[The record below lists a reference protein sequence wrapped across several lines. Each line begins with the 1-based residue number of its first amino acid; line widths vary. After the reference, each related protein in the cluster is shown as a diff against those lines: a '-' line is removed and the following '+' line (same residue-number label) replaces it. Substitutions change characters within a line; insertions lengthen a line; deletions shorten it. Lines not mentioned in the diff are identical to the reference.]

1 MNINNL
7 LLFEPK
13 DTINFYPFSILHPI
27 WNLRIGKYKIFER
40 YAKLFPNSL
49 MSFFG
54 RNEHLSA
61 FLAKYKIQNN
71 QFAKGNLLA
80 INCTILPD
88 NDFITDL
95 KRISHE
101 NHNGSFLIKHSGNF
115 VGIYLTQQD
124 LEKADEFSRPELLS
138 NPEIDLFKKFPQF
151 RLEKSTKLNYIFEI
165 FDIVGKII
173 NEDFALDN
181 DKFNHNDYEGVYLI
195 NKDKI
200 RIGENVQIAPNCV
213 IDASEGAVVIDKNVR
228 IMPQSTII
236 GPAYIG
242 KNSTVKVGAKI
253 YNDTAIGDWCK
264 VGGEIENSVIQDY
277 SNKQHEGFLGH
288 SFLGEWVNLGADT
301 NTSDLKNTYS
311 NIKIR
316 IERTEIDTGRMFL
329 GTLCGDHTKTGINSM
344 FTTGTVTGICGIL
357 VREWFLPN
365 FIPSFSW
372 GGAKDSPIYKV
383 DRALE
388 TARIVMKRRNRELL
402 PEEEKLIRLEYERVI
417 SMEHR

>member
-1 MNINNL
+1 MNIKNL

-13 DTINFYPFSILHPI
+13 DIINFYPFSILHPI

-40 YAKLFPNSL
+40 YAKLFQNSVIT
-49 MSFFG
+49 FYG
-54 RNEHLSA
+54 RNDHLNA
-61 FLAKYKIQNN
+61 FLAKYKIDNN
-71 QFAKGNLLA
+71 KFEKGDLLA
-80 INCTILPD
+80 INCSILPT
-88 NDFITDL
+88 NGLLTDL
-95 KRISHE
+95 KTIFAE
-101 NHNGSFLIKHSGNF
+101 NKNGPFLIKFKGNI
-115 VGIYLTQQD
+115 VGIYLTQ
-124 LEKADEFSRPELLS
+124 EYFVKADEFSRPELLS

-151 RLEKSTKLNYIFEI
+151 RLEKALQLNYLFNI
-165 FDIVGKII
+165 FDMVGEII
-173 NEDFALDN
+173 NEDL
-181 DKFNHNDYEGVYLI
+181 HLEDYTDSISNFDGVYLL
-195 NKDKI
+195 NKEHIQLSKSA
-200 RIGENVQIAPNCV
+200 NIAPNCV
-213 IDASEGAVVIDKNVR
+213 IDASQGAVIIDDNAK

-236 GPAYIG
+236 GPVYIG
-242 KNSTVKVGAKI
+242 KNSIVKIGAKI
-253 YNDTAIGDWCK
+253 YHDTVIGNWCK

-316 IERTEIDTGRMFL
+316 IERTEIETGRMFL
-329 GTLCGDHTKTGINSM
+329 GTLCGDHTKTGINTM

-383 DRALE
+383 ERALE
-388 TARIVMKRRNRELL
+388 TARIVMKRRNKELL
-402 PEEEKLIRLEYERVI
+402 PEEEKLIRNEYERVI

>member
-13 DTINFYPFSILHPI
+13 DTINFYPFSILHSI

-40 YAKLFPNSL
+40 YGKLFKNSVI
-49 MSFFG
+49 SFFG

-61 FLAKYKIQNN
+61 FLAKYQIQNS
-71 QFAKGNLLA
+71 QFVKGNLLA
-80 INCTILPD
+80 LNCTILPN
-88 NDFITDL
+88 NDLIADL
-95 KRISHE
+95 QKIFDE
-101 NHNGSFLIKHSGNF
+101 NQNGSFLIKYRGNM

-124 LEKADEFSRPELLS
+124 FEKADEFSRPELLS
-138 NPEIDLFKKFPQF
+138 NPEIDLFKKFPQY
-151 RLEKSTKLNYIFEI
+151 RLEKSSQLNYLFDI

-173 NEDFALDN
+173 KEDFAVECENLILN
-181 DKFNHNDYEGVYLI
+181 EFEGVYLV
-195 NKDKI
+195 NKNNI
-200 RIGENVQIAPNCV
+200 QISRTAQIAPNCV
-213 IDASEGAVVIDKNVR
+213 IDGTDGPVIIDENVR

-242 KNSTVKVGAKI
+242 KNSIVKIGAKI
-253 YNDTAIGDWCK
+253 YHNTAIGDWCK
-264 VGGEIENSVIQDY
+264 VGGEIENCVIQDY

-288 SFLGEWVNLGADT
+288 SFLGEWVNFGADT

-329 GTLCGDHTKTGINSM
+329 GTLCGDHTKTGINTM
-344 FTTGTVTGICGIL
+344 LTTGAVVGICGIL

-383 DRALE
+383 EKALE
-388 TARIVMKRRNRELL
+388 TSRIVMKRRNKELL

>member
-13 DTINFYPFSILHPI
+13 DTINFYPFSILHSI

-40 YAKLFPNSL
+40 YGKLFKNSVI
-49 MSFFG
+49 SFFG

-61 FLAKYKIQNN
+61 FLAKYQIQNS
-71 QFAKGNLLA
+71 QFVKGNLLA
-80 INCTILPD
+80 LNCTILPN
-88 NDFITDL
+88 NDLIADL
-95 KRISHE
+95 QKIFDE
-101 NHNGSFLIKHSGNF
+101 NQNGSFLIKYRGNM

-124 LEKADEFSRPELLS
+124 FEKADEFSRPELLS
-138 NPEIDLFKKFPQF
+138 NPEIDLFKKFPQY
-151 RLEKSTKLNYIFEI
+151 RLEKSSQLNYLFDI

-173 NEDFALDN
+173 KEDFAVECENLILN
-181 DKFNHNDYEGVYLI
+181 EFEGVYLV
-195 NKDKI
+195 NKNNI
-200 RIGENVQIAPNCV
+200 QISRTAQIAPNCV
-213 IDASEGAVVIDKNVR
+213 IDGTDGPVIIDENVR

-242 KNSTVKVGAKI
+242 KNSIVKIGAKI
-253 YNDTAIGDWCK
+253 YHNTAIGDWCK
-264 VGGEIENSVIQDY
+264 VGGEIENCVIQDY

-288 SFLGEWVNLGADT
+288 SFLGEWVNFGADT

-329 GTLCGDHTKTGINSM
+329 GTLCGDHTKTGINTM
-344 FTTGTVTGICGIL
+344 LTTGTVVGICGIL

-383 DRALE
+383 EKALE
-388 TARIVMKRRNRELL
+388 TSRIVMKRRNKELL

>member
-13 DTINFYPFSILHPI
+13 DTINFYPFSILHSI

-40 YAKLFPNSL
+40 YGKLFKNSVI
-49 MSFFG
+49 SFFG

-61 FLAKYKIQNN
+61 FLAKYQIQNS
-71 QFAKGNLLA
+71 QFVKGNLLA
-80 INCTILPD
+80 LNCTILPN
-88 NDFITDL
+88 NDLIADL
-95 KRISHE
+95 QKIFDE
-101 NHNGSFLIKHSGNF
+101 NQNGSFLIKYRGNI
-115 VGIYLTQQD
+115 VGMYLTQQD
-124 LEKADEFSRPELLS
+124 FEKADEFSRPELLS
-138 NPEIDLFKKFPQF
+138 NPELDLFKKFPQY
-151 RLEKSTKLNYIFEI
+151 RLEKSSQLNYLFDI

-173 NEDFALDN
+173 KEDFSVEGENLI
-181 DKFNHNDYEGVYLI
+181 FNEFEGVYLVNKNNIKI
-195 NKDKI
+195 N
-200 RIGENVQIAPNCV
+200 RTAQIAPNCV
-213 IDASEGAVVIDKNVR
+213 IDGTDGPVIIDENVR

-242 KNSTVKVGAKI
+242 KNSIVKIGAKI
-253 YNDTAIGDWCK
+253 YHNTAIGDWCK

-344 FTTGTVTGICGIL
+344 LTTGTVVGICGIL

-383 DRALE
+383 EKALE
-388 TARIVMKRRNRELL
+388 TARIVMKRRNKELL